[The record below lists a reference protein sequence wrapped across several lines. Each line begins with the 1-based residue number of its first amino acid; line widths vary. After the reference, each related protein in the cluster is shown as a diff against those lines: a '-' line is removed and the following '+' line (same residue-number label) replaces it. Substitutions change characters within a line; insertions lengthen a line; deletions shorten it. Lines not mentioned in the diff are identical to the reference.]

1 MSSKLNVKIKKD
13 KVLEALRKTLSAKLS
28 AKENY
33 AKDHAKWEREHKAW
47 QRAVAKKVGKNAT
60 PDEVEIRNYHYQEGK
75 VKVEM
80 TYFVKLDGL
89 KEPEQPER
97 QNDWQIKEQ
106 VQEIENAIRMLEMCD
121 DDVINTST
129 YKAISQYL

>member
-1 MSSKLNVKIKKD
+1 MSSKLNVKIKKGL
-13 KVLEALRKTLSAKLS
+13 VLEALRKTLSAKLS

-33 AKDHAKWEREHKAW
+33 AKEHAKWEKAHKAW
-47 QRAVAKKVGKNAT
+47 QKAVAKKVGKSAT
-60 PDEVEIRNYHYQEGK
+60 PDSVEIRNYHYQEGK
-75 VKVEM
+75 VRVEM
-80 TYFVKLDGL
+80 TYLVKLDGL
-89 KEPEQPER
+89 KEPEAPER
-97 QNDWQIKEQ
+97 LNDWQLKEQ

>member
-1 MSSKLNVKIKKD
+1 MSNKLSVKIKKG
-13 KVLEALRKTLSAKLS
+13 KVIQALRKTLADKLS
-28 AKENY
+28 AKDTY
-33 AKDHAKWEREHKAW
+33 AKDYAKYEKDKKAW
-47 QRAVAKKVGKNAT
+47 QKAVVKKVGKNAV

-80 TYFVKLDGL
+80 TYYIKLGDL

-97 QNDWQIKEQ
+97 QNDWQVKEQ

-121 DDVINTST
+121 DDIINTTT

>member
-1 MSSKLNVKIKKD
+1 MSKLNVKIKKD
-13 KVLEALRKTLSAKLS
+13 KVITALRKTLAEKRS

-33 AKDHAKWEREHKAW
+33 AKAHAKWEKEHKAW
-47 QRAVAKKVGKNAT
+47 QKAVAKKVGKNAV
-60 PDEVEIRNYHYQEGK
+60 PDEVEIRNYHYQGDK

-80 TYFVKLDGL
+80 TYFVKLDNL

-97 QNDWQIKEQ
+97 LNDWQIKEA
-106 VQEIENAIRMLEMCD
+106 VEEIENAIRMLEMCD